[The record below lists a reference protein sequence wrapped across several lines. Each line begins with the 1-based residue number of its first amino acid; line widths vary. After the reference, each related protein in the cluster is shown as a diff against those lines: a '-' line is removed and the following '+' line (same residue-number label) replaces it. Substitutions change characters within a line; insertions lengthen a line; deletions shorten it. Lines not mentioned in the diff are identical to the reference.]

1 MEYYSLLEK
10 KINPLIKSRLI
21 KNFKKPK
28 ILLGSNLLGLTPCA
42 KPSAIGSINKQK
54 ISLCCKKYSIIAP
67 HKLHLNILASIRK
80 KKIISEL
87 HFKFKNKKGISLSEL
102 PFTLRVYVSLLFISF
117 HKMMNPFK
125 DYFF

>member
-1 MEYYSLLEK
+1 VEYYSLLEK

-67 HKLHLNILASIRK
+67 HKLHLKYIGINKEEKDNI
-80 KKIISEL
+80 
-87 HFKFKNKKGISLSEL
+87 
-102 PFTLRVYVSLLFISF
+102 
-117 HKMMNPFK
+117 
-125 DYFF
+125 